1 MFRWNKWK
9 RKNGKE
15 MMQYL
20 QMIEMEMKNI
30 LYLKKEGLFLMII
43 C

>member
-1 MFRWNKWK
+1 MLYLMFRWNKWK

-20 QMIEMEMKNI
+20 QMIEMEM
-30 LYLKKEGLFLMII
+30 
-43 C
+43 